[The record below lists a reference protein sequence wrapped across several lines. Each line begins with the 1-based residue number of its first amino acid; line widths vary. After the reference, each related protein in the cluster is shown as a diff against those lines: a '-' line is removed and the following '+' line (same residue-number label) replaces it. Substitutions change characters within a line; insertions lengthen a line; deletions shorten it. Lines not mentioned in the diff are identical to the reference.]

1 MGNVAPKFTRECCSP
16 SFAVEREPANAS
28 SSASA
33 SPASRSAAYPTTPQ
47 RYGTIVM
54 QEFSMSTPRGS
65 DMKAEASIMRL
76 AEAFERDKHEAET
89 MHEEEKLA
97 LHKRLA
103 ALEHELASVAST
115 TPSPTPT
122 PNVHVSFCHTNLL
135 LWFTTRIVP
144 NAHLASAHH
153 SVSNAFKCPPCP
165 ECVRPFLLSRPDYV
179 RTPRLRP
186 PHSCAG
192 QQSLKH
198 EGDGDRQ
205 RRLRFSSVVEPVRTL
220 YHPDAWCLVSNA
232 LYHPVAG
239 RIVLGP
245 KRVRSLALTALLP
258 LAL

>member
-89 MHEEEKLA
+89 MHEEEKIA

-122 PNVHVSFCHTNLL
+122 PNVHVSFRHTNLL
-135 LWFTTRIVP
+135 LLFTHHTDAHCPKCPPSAHHKRRACVP
-144 NAHLASAHH
+144 NASAHFSSH
-153 SVSNAFKCPPCP
+153 VPTT
-165 ECVRPFLLSRPDYV
+165 YV
-179 RTPRLRP
+179 R
-186 PHSCAG
+186 SDC
-192 QQSLKH
+192 
-198 EGDGDRQ
+198 
-205 RRLRFSSVVEPVRTL
+205 
-220 YHPDAWCLVSNA
+220 
-232 LYHPVAG
+232 
-239 RIVLGP
+239 
-245 KRVRSLALTALLP
+245 ALLTP
-258 LAL
+258 ARASRV

>member
-89 MHEEEKLA
+89 MHEEEKVA

-122 PNVHVSFCHTNLL
+122 PNVHVSFCHTTLL
-135 LWFTTRIVP
+135 LLFTHQVPRIVP
-144 NAHLASAHH
+144 NAHLVLTTRVTCVPNVSAHFSSH
-153 SVSNAFKCPPCP
+153 VPTTY
-165 ECVRPFLLSRPDYV
+165 VRPD
-179 RTPRLRP
+179 
-186 PHSCAG
+186 C
-192 QQSLKH
+192 
-198 EGDGDRQ
+198 
-205 RRLRFSSVVEPVRTL
+205 
-220 YHPDAWCLVSNA
+220 
-232 LYHPVAG
+232 
-239 RIVLGP
+239 
-245 KRVRSLALTALLP
+245 ALLTP
-258 LAL
+258 ARASRV